1 MGGQFPSDR
10 LSGISTMWTV
20 LRAAH
25 GDSPESAAAAK
36 EILLARYG
44 GAVRRYLLG
53 LLRDPHAADDLTQ
66 EFAIRLLTGGFHG
79 ADPNKGRFRN
89 YVKTTL
95 FHLVSG
101 YLRKQRAGPGPLANE
116 ALVEAEQ
123 RSSDPAVADAGF
135 DQAWRAELLS
145 RTWSALANAHTTY
158 HTVLQARAAHPSLSS
173 DDLAPKV
180 TEMLGKPITPANLRQ
195 TLKRARDLF
204 AELLVDEVSRSLNTP
219 TPEGVDEELA
229 ELNLLQYV
237 KPSK

>member
-1 MGGQFPSDR
+1 MSTQLPPDR

-20 LRAAH
+20 LRDAH
-25 GDSPESAAAAK
+25 GGSPEASAAAK
-36 EILLARYG
+36 ELLLARYG

-66 EFAIRLLTGGFHG
+66 EFAVRLLTGGFHG
-79 ADPNKGRFRN
+79 ADPTKGRFRN

-101 YLRKQRAGPGPLANE
+101 YLRKQRAHPGSLANE

-135 DQAWRAELLS
+135 DEAWRAELLA
-145 RTWSALANAHTTY
+145 RTWAALAGAHTAY
-158 HTVLQARAAHPSLSS
+158 HTVLQARAANPTLSS
-173 DDLAPKV
+173 DDLAPRV
-180 TEMLGKPITPANLRQ
+180 GEMLGKPITPANLRQ

-204 AELLVDEVSRSLNTP
+204 AELLVDEVSRSLDNP
-219 TPEGVDEELA
+219 TAEGIDEELA
-229 ELNLLQYV
+229 DLNLLQYV
-237 KPSK
+237 KPAK